1 MATQAEILSVIL
13 STEKTSY
20 IALIDAAILVYPSKK
35 IQYEVLG
42 AFMQKRIDRL
52 TAIQTAVATKD
63 TNADIAGDYTQFQS
77 ALGKIIGKDDI
88 LDYQNGLLGQ
98 TVNSDLRNRN
108 FLKREIIELTKKRSL
123 IESQIL
129 TRYATFNTDML
140 ALKNILE
147 NLA

>member
-20 IALIDAAILVYPSKK
+20 IALTDTALLIYPSKK
-35 IQYEVLG
+35 IQYEILG
-42 AFMQKRIDRL
+42 SFMQKRIDRL
-52 TAIQTAVATKD
+52 TAIQTAVANKD
-63 TNADIAGDYTQFQS
+63 TVADIAGDYTQFQS
-77 ALGKIIGKDDI
+77 ALGKISGKDDT

-108 FLKREIIELTKKRSL
+108 FIKREIIELTKKRSL

-140 ALKNILE
+140 ALKTILE